1 MVLVGKGDVPVVTE
15 LPVEEAITLLMEA
28 GIPRMDAIKTVA
40 KERGL
45 SKREVYKLV
54 SIKDAE

>member
-1 MVLVGKGDVPVVTE
+1 
-15 LPVEEAITLLMEA
+15 
-28 GIPRMDAIKTVA
+28 MDAIKTVA